1 MMKKT
6 LIATAVA
13 SAFSLNA
20 FAAEVNINGYL
31 GAGFELGDS
40 EVNGVETDNKSM
52 ANPANSMLII
62 NVNDDLDNGMTAY
75 GSFGYTL
82 YSDTLGAAD
91 QRFTRVGL
99 RGDFGD
105 AAWGMGEMIYE
116 VGQIF
121 DGTSVDYNGGGNNT
135 ELSHTKLAN
144 GLFNFTRMDENVFIY
159 SMNQI
164 GMIKPTIL
172 YGFGADT
179 EVTGDGTNGTINNA
193 TYDDGMI
200 QIALDYN
207 NGAGM
212 NAQFAYAAYTDVD
225 PTSTISIADDGAQP
239 AGGADATG
247 MRLTLRYDMGGIQ
260 LRGTYQMLELDA
272 AATVD
277 YSGTLADGTAWDTTH
292 YDGKTTERDT
302 MALNIVIPTSTGRVM
317 VAYGSSDDASVDG
330 VSVAESGMTNY
341 SVGYYYDLSSNVLLG
356 ARFGK
361 ESSDQ
366 NYDLNNTV
374 ENSITTKALF
384 MRFLF

>member
-20 FAAEVNINGYL
+20 IAADVNINGYL
-31 GAGFELGDS
+31 GAGFEFGDS
-40 EVNGVETDNKSM
+40 EANGVETDGKTM
-52 ANPANSMLII
+52 AGPANSMLII
-62 NVNDDLDNGMTAY
+62 NVNDELDNGMTAY

-82 YSDTLGAAD
+82 YSMNLGAAD

-99 RGDFGD
+99 KGDFGD
-105 AAWGMGEMIYE
+105 VAWGMGEMIYE

-121 DGTSVDYNGGGNNT
+121 DGSSVDYNGGGNNT

-159 SMNQI
+159 SMNQV

-172 YGFGADT
+172 YGFGADA
-179 EVTGDGTNGTINNA
+179 EVTGDGTNGTTNNA
-193 TYDDGMI
+193 TYDDGML
-200 QIALDYN
+200 QLALDYN

-239 AGGADATG
+239 AGAADATG
-247 MRLTLRYDMGGIQ
+247 MRLTVRYDMGGIQ
-260 LRGTYQMLELDA
+260 LRGTYQMMELDNEN
-272 AATVD
+272 TID
-277 YSGTLADGTAWDTTH
+277 FADSDH
-292 YDGKTTERDT
+292 YDGKTVERDT

-341 SVGYYYDLSSNVLLG
+341 SVGYYYDISSNVYLFG
-356 ARFGK
+356 RFGK
-361 ESSDQ
+361 ESSDA
-366 NYDLNNTV
+366 NYDLANTE
-374 ENSITTKALF
+374 ENSATTKVIG

>member
-1 MMKKT
+1 
-6 LIATAVA
+6 
-13 SAFSLNA
+13 
-20 FAAEVNINGYL
+20 
-31 GAGFELGDS
+31 
-40 EVNGVETDNKSM
+40 
-52 ANPANSMLII
+52 
-62 NVNDDLDNGMTAY
+62 MTAY

-82 YSDTLGAAD
+82 YSMNLGAAD

-99 RGDFGD
+99 KGDFGD

-121 DGTSVDYNGGGNNT
+121 DGSSVDYNGGGNNT

-172 YGFGADT
+172 YGFGADA
-179 EVTGDGTNGTINNA
+179 EVTGDGTNGTTNNA
-193 TYDDGMI
+193 TYDDGML
-200 QIALDYN
+200 QVALDYN

-239 AGGADATG
+239 AGAADATG
-247 MRLTLRYDMGGIQ
+247 MRLTVRYDMGGIQ
-260 LRGTYQMLELDA
+260 LRGTYQMLELDNEN
-272 AATVD
+272 TID
-277 YSGTLADGTAWDTTH
+277 FADSDH
-292 YDGKTTERDT
+292 YDGKTVERDT

-330 VSVAESGMTNY
+330 VSVAETGMTNY
-341 SVGYYYDLSSNVLLG
+341 SVGYYYDLSANVYLF

-361 ESSDQ
+361 ESEDA
-366 NYDLNNTV
+366 NYDLADTTEDSV
-374 ENSITTKALF
+374 TTKVVG

>member
-20 FAAEVNINGYL
+20 FAADVQINGYL
-31 GAGFELGDS
+31 GAGFEFGDS
-40 EVNGVETDNKSM
+40 EANGVETDGKTM
-52 ANPANSMLII
+52 AGPANSMLIV
-62 NVNDDLDNGMTAY
+62 NVNDELDNGMTAY

-82 YSDTLGAAD
+82 YSMNLGAAD

-99 RGDFGD
+99 KGDFGD

-121 DGTSVDYNGGGNNT
+121 DGSSVDYNGGGNNT

-164 GMIKPTIL
+164 GLIKPTIL
-172 YGFGADT
+172 YGFGADA
-179 EVTGDGTNGTINNA
+179 EVTGDGTNGTTNNA
-193 TYDDGMI
+193 TYDDGMM
-200 QIALDYN
+200 QLALDYN

-225 PTSTISIADDGAQP
+225 PTSTIDIGPNAGQP

-247 MRLTLRYDMGGIQ
+247 MRLTVRYDMGGIQ
-260 LRGTYQMLELDA
+260 LRGTYQMLELDNEN
-272 AATVD
+272 TID
-277 YSGTLADGTAWDTTH
+277 FADSDH
-292 YDGKTTERDT
+292 YDGKTVERDT

-341 SVGYYYDLSSNVLLG
+341 SVGYYYDLSANVYLFG
-356 ARFGK
+356 RFGK
-361 ESSDQ
+361 ESEDA
-366 NYDLNNTV
+366 NYDLADTTEDSV
-374 ENSITTKALF
+374 TTKVIG

>member
-6 LIATAVA
+6 IIATAVA

-20 FAAEVNINGYL
+20 FAADVNINGYL
-31 GAGFELGDS
+31 GAGFEFGDS
-40 EVNGVETDNKSM
+40 EANGVETDGKTM
-52 ANPANSMLII
+52 AGPANSMLII
-62 NVNDDLDNGMTAY
+62 NVNDELDNGMTAY

-82 YSDTLGAAD
+82 YSMNLGAAD

-172 YGFGADT
+172 YGFGADA
-179 EVTGDGTNGTINNA
+179 EVTGDGTNGTTNNA
-193 TYDDGMI
+193 TYDDGML
-200 QIALDYN
+200 QVALDYN

-239 AGGADATG
+239 AGAADATG
-247 MRLTLRYDMGGIQ
+247 MRLTVRYDMGGIQ
-260 LRGTYQMLELDA
+260 LRGTYQMLELDNEN
-272 AATVD
+272 TID
-277 YSGTLADGTAWDTTH
+277 FADSDH
-292 YDGKTTERDT
+292 YDGKTVERDT
-302 MALNIVIPTSTGRVM
+302 MTLNIVIPTSTGRVM
-317 VAYGSSDDASVDG
+317 VAYGSSDDASIDG
-330 VSVAESGMTNY
+330 VSAAETGMTNY

-361 ESSDQ
+361 ESEDA
-366 NYDLNNTV
+366 NYDLADTTEDSV
-374 ENSITTKALF
+374 TTKAIF

>member
-20 FAAEVNINGYL
+20 IAADVSINGYL
-31 GAGFELGDS
+31 GSGFELGGTDAAGTEVDGKEMGWARNSSLVVNVS
-40 EVNGVETDNKSM
+40 E
-52 ANPANSMLII
+52 A
-62 NVNDDLDNGMTAY
+62 LDNGMTAY
-75 GSFGYTL
+75 GSLGYTL
-82 YSDTLGAAD
+82 YSTKMGSAD
-91 QRFTRVGL
+91 QRFTRIGL

-164 GMIKPTIL
+164 GVIKPTIV
-172 YGFGADT
+172 YGFGNDNET
-179 EVTGDGTNGTINNA
+179 TGDTTSLIDAESIGVTNGRE
-193 TYDDGMI
+193 YDDGMM
-200 QIALDYN
+200 QLALDYD
-207 NGAGM
+207 NGAGL
-212 NAQFAYAAYTDVD
+212 NAQFAYAAYTDVS
-225 PTSTISIADDGAQP
+225 PTSTISLTDAQP
-239 AGGADATG
+239 AGAADATG
-247 MRLTLRYDMGGIQ
+247 MRLTVRYDMGGIK
-260 LRGTYQMLELDA
+260 LAGTYQMLELDSEQDMDLA
-272 AATVD
+272 
-277 YSGTLADGTAWDTTH
+277 GTN
-292 YDGKTTERDT
+292 YDGNVIERDT
-302 MALNIVIPTSTGRVM
+302 MTLNITVPTATGRVM
-317 VAYGSSDDASVDG
+317 IAYGSSDDASVDG
-330 VSVAESGMTNY
+330 VSLAESGMTNY
-341 SVGYYYDLSSNVLLG
+341 SIGYYYDLSSNVLLG

>member
-20 FAAEVNINGYL
+20 FAADVQINGYL
-31 GAGFELGDS
+31 GAGFEFGDS
-40 EVNGVETDNKSM
+40 EANGVETDGKTM
-52 ANPANSMLII
+52 ASPANSMLII
-62 NVNDDLDNGMTAY
+62 NVNDELDNGMTAY

-82 YSDTLGAAD
+82 YADTLGAAD

-99 RGDFGD
+99 KGDFGD

-121 DGTSVDYNGGGNNT
+121 DSASVDYNGGGNNT

-159 SMNQI
+159 SMNQV

-172 YGFGADT
+172 YGFGADG
-179 EVTGDGTNGTINNA
+179 EVEGDGTNGTTDGS
-193 TYDDGMI
+193 TYDDGMM

-239 AGGADATG
+239 AGAADATG
-247 MRLTLRYDMGGIQ
+247 MRLTVRYDMGGIQ
-260 LRGTYQMLELDA
+260 LRGTYQMLELDNEN
-272 AATVD
+272 TID
-277 YSGTLADGTAWDTTH
+277 FADSDH
-292 YDGKTTERDT
+292 YDGKTVERDT
-302 MALNIVIPTSTGRVM
+302 MALNIVIPTSTGRVV

-330 VSVAESGMTNY
+330 VSVSESGMTNY
-341 SVGYYYDLSSNVLLG
+341 SVGYYYDLSANVYLFG
-356 ARFGK
+356 RFGK
-361 ESSDQ
+361 ESEDA
-366 NYDLNNTV
+366 NYDLADTTEDSV
-374 ENSITTKALF
+374 TTKAIG

>member
-6 LIATAVA
+6 LIASAVA

-20 FAAEVNINGYL
+20 FAADVNINGYL

-40 EVNGVETDNKSM
+40 EVNGVETDGKSM
-52 ANPANSMLII
+52 AGPANSMLII
-62 NVNDDLDNGMTAY
+62 NVNDELENGMTAY

-82 YSDTLGAAD
+82 YSMNLGAAD

-99 RGDFGD
+99 KGDFGD
-105 AAWGMGEMIYE
+105 VAWGMGEMIFE
-116 VGQIF
+116 VGTIF
-121 DGTSVDYNGGGNNT
+121 DGSSVDYNGGGNNT

-172 YGFGADT
+172 YGFGTDT
-179 EVTGDGTNGTINNA
+179 EVTGDGTNGTVNDA

-200 QIALDYN
+200 QLALDYN

-225 PTSTISIADDGAQP
+225 PTSTINIADDGAQP

-247 MRLTLRYDMGGIQ
+247 MRVTVRYDMGGIQ
-260 LRGTYQMLELDA
+260 LRGTYMMLELDA
-272 AATVD
+272 AAAID
-277 YSGTLADGTAWDTTH
+277 HADSDH
-292 YDGKTTERDT
+292 YDGKTVERDT
-302 MALNIVIPTSTGRVM
+302 MMLNIVIPTSTGRVM

-330 VSVAESGMTNY
+330 TSVAESGLSNY
-341 SVGYYYDLSSNVLLG
+341 SVGYYYDLSANVYLFG
-356 ARFGK
+356 RFGK
-361 ESSDQ
+361 ESSDA
-366 NYDLNNTV
+366 NYDLGNTV
-374 ENSITTKALF
+374 ENSVTTKAIG

>member
-20 FAAEVNINGYL
+20 FAADVQINGYL
-31 GAGFELGDS
+31 GAGFEFGDA
-40 EVNGVETDNKSM
+40 EADGVETDGKTM
-52 ANPANSMLII
+52 AGPANSMLIV
-62 NVNDDLDNGMTAY
+62 NVSDELDNGMTAY

-82 YSDTLGAAD
+82 YSMNLGAAD

-99 RGDFGD
+99 KGDFGD

-121 DGTSVDYNGGGNNT
+121 DGSSVDYNGGGNNT

-172 YGFGADT
+172 YGFGADA
-179 EVTGDGTNGTINNA
+179 EVTGDGTNGTTNNA
-193 TYDDGMI
+193 TYDDGML
-200 QIALDYN
+200 QLALDYN

-239 AGGADATG
+239 AGAADATG
-247 MRLTLRYDMGGIQ
+247 MRLTVRYDMGGVQ
-260 LRGTYQMLELDA
+260 LRGTYQMLELDNENSIDFA
-272 AATVD
+272 ASD
-277 YSGTLADGTAWDTTH
+277 H
-292 YDGKTTERDT
+292 YDGKTVERDT
-302 MALNIVIPTSTGRVM
+302 MTLNIVIPTSTGRVM
-317 VAYGSSDDASVDG
+317 VAYGSSDDASIDG
-330 VSVAESGMTNY
+330 VSAAETGMTNY
-341 SVGYYYDLSSNVLLG
+341 SVGYYYDLSSNVYLF

-361 ESSDQ
+361 ESEDA
-366 NYDLNNTV
+366 NYDLADTTEDSV
-374 ENSITTKALF
+374 TTKVVG

>member
-20 FAAEVNINGYL
+20 FAAEVSINGYL
-31 GAGFELGDS
+31 GTGFELGNTES
-40 EVNGVETDNKSM
+40 GGTEVDGKQM
-52 ANPANSMLII
+52 ANAANNMLIV
-62 NVNDDLDNGMTAY
+62 NVSDALDNGMTAY

-82 YSDTLGAAD
+82 YSNTMGSAD
-91 QRFTRVGL
+91 QRFTRIGL

-121 DGTSVDYNGGGNNT
+121 DGNSVDYNGGGNNT

-144 GLFNFTRMDENVFIY
+144 GLFNFTRLEENVFIY
-159 SMNQI
+159 SMNQV
-164 GMIKPTIL
+164 GLVKPTIL
-172 YGFGADT
+172 YGFGNST
-179 EVTGDGTNGTINNA
+179 EVTGDGTNGTTNGA
-193 TYDDGMI
+193 TYDDGML
-200 QIALDYN
+200 QLALDYD

-212 NAQFAYAAYTDVD
+212 TAQFAYAAYTDVD
-225 PTSTISIADDGAQP
+225 PTSTVSLTAAQP
-239 AGGADATG
+239 AGAADATG
-247 MRLTLRYDMGGIQ
+247 MRLTVRYDMGGIK
-260 LRGTYQMLELDA
+260 LAGTYQMLELDSENDMDNA
-272 AATVD
+272 
-277 YSGTLADGTAWDTTH
+277 GTN
-292 YDGKTTERDT
+292 YDGNVIERDT
-302 MALNIVIPTSTGRVM
+302 MTVNITIPTATGRVM

-330 VSVAESGMTNY
+330 VNLNESGMTNY

-366 NYDLNNTV
+366 NYDVANTD
-374 ENSITTKALF
+374 ENSATTKAVF

>member
-6 LIATAVA
+6 LIASAVA

-20 FAAEVNINGYL
+20 FAADVNINGYL

-40 EVNGVETDNKSM
+40 EVNGVETDGKTM
-52 ANPANSMLII
+52 AGPANSMLII
-62 NVNDDLDNGMTAY
+62 NVNDELDNGMTAY

-82 YSDTLGAAD
+82 YSMNLGAAD

-99 RGDFGD
+99 KGDFGD
-105 AAWGMGEMIYE
+105 VAWGMGEMLYE

-121 DGTSVDYNGGGNNT
+121 EGASVDYNGGGNNT

-172 YGFGADT
+172 YGFGADA
-179 EVTGDGTNGTINNA
+179 EVTGDGTNGTVNDA

-200 QIALDYN
+200 QLALDYN

-247 MRLTLRYDMGGIQ
+247 MRLTVRYDMGGIQ

-272 AATVD
+272 AATID
-277 YSGTLADGTAWDTTH
+277 HADSDH
-292 YDGKTTERDT
+292 YDGKTVERDT
-302 MALNIVIPTSTGRVM
+302 MTLNIVIPTSTGRVM

-330 VSVAESGMTNY
+330 TSVAESGMTNY
-341 SVGYYYDLSSNVLLG
+341 SVGYYYDLSANVYLFG
-356 ARFGK
+356 RFGK
-361 ESSDQ
+361 ESSDA
-366 NYDLNNTV
+366 NYDLGNTV
-374 ENSITTKALF
+374 ENSITTKAIG

>member
-20 FAAEVNINGYL
+20 FAADVNINGYL
-31 GAGFELGDS
+31 GAGFEFGDS
-40 EVNGVETDNKSM
+40 EANGVETDGKTM

-62 NVNDDLDNGMTAY
+62 NVNDELDNGMTAY

-82 YSDTLGAAD
+82 YSMNLGAAD

-159 SMNQI
+159 TMNQI
-164 GMIKPTIL
+164 GSIKPTIL
-172 YGFGADT
+172 YGFGADA
-179 EVTGDGTNGTINNA
+179 EVTGDGTNGTTNNA
-193 TYDDGMI
+193 TYDDGMM
-200 QIALDYN
+200 QLALDYN

-239 AGGADATG
+239 AGAADATG
-247 MRLTLRYDMGGIQ
+247 MRLTVRYDMGGIQ
-260 LRGTYQMLELDA
+260 LRGTYQMLELDNEN
-272 AATVD
+272 TID
-277 YSGTLADGTAWDTTH
+277 FADSDH
-292 YDGKTTERDT
+292 YDGKTIERDT

-361 ESSDQ
+361 ESEDA
-366 NYDLNNTV
+366 NYDLADTIEDSV
-374 ENSITTKALF
+374 TTKTLF

>member
-20 FAAEVNINGYL
+20 FAADVQINGYL
-31 GAGFELGDS
+31 GAGFEFGDS
-40 EVNGVETDNKSM
+40 EANGVETDGKTM
-52 ANPANSMLII
+52 AGPANSMLIV
-62 NVNDDLDNGMTAY
+62 NVNDELDNGMTAY

-82 YSDTLGAAD
+82 YSMNLGAAD

-99 RGDFGD
+99 KGDFGD

-121 DGTSVDYNGGGNNT
+121 DGSSVDYNGGGNNT

-164 GMIKPTIL
+164 GLIKPTIL
-172 YGFGADT
+172 YGFGADA
-179 EVTGDGTNGTINNA
+179 EVTGDGTNGTTNNA

-200 QIALDYN
+200 QLALDYN

-225 PTSTISIADDGAQP
+225 PTSTIDIGPNAGQP

-247 MRLTLRYDMGGIQ
+247 MRLTVRYDMGGIQ
-260 LRGTYQMLELDA
+260 LRGTYQMLELDNEN
-272 AATVD
+272 TID
-277 YSGTLADGTAWDTTH
+277 FADSDH
-292 YDGKTTERDT
+292 YDGKTVERDT

-341 SVGYYYDLSSNVLLG
+341 SVGYYYDLSANVYLFG
-356 ARFGK
+356 RFGK
-361 ESSDQ
+361 ESEDA
-366 NYDLNNTV
+366 NYDLADTTEDSV
-374 ENSITTKALF
+374 TTKVIG

>member
-6 LIATAVA
+6 IIATAVA

-20 FAAEVNINGYL
+20 FAADVNINGYL
-31 GAGFELGDS
+31 GAGFEFGDS
-40 EVNGVETDNKSM
+40 EVNGVETDGKTM
-52 ANPANSMLII
+52 AGPANSMLII
-62 NVNDDLDNGMTAY
+62 NVNDELDNGMTAY

-82 YSDTLGAAD
+82 YSMNLGAAD

-172 YGFGADT
+172 YGFGNDA
-179 EVTGDGTNGTINNA
+179 EVTGDGTNGTTNNA
-193 TYDDGMI
+193 TYDDGML
-200 QIALDYN
+200 QLALDYN

-239 AGGADATG
+239 AGAADATG
-247 MRLTLRYDMGGIQ
+247 MRLTVRYDMGGIQ
-260 LRGTYQMLELDA
+260 LRGTYQMLELDNEN
-272 AATVD
+272 TID
-277 YSGTLADGTAWDTTH
+277 FADSDH
-292 YDGKTTERDT
+292 YDGKTVERDT
-302 MALNIVIPTSTGRVM
+302 MTLNIVIPTSTGRVM
-317 VAYGSSDDASVDG
+317 VAYGSSDDASIDG
-330 VSVAESGMTNY
+330 VSAAETGMTNY

-361 ESSDQ
+361 ESEDA
-366 NYDLNNTV
+366 NYDLADTTEDSV
-374 ENSITTKALF
+374 TTKAVF

>member
-20 FAAEVNINGYL
+20 FAADVNINGYL
-31 GAGFELGDS
+31 GAGFEFGDS
-40 EVNGVETDNKSM
+40 EVNGVETDGKTM
-52 ANPANSMLII
+52 AGPANSMLII
-62 NVNDDLDNGMTAY
+62 NVNDELDNGMTAY

-82 YSDTLGAAD
+82 YSMNLGAAD

-99 RGDFGD
+99 KGDFGD

-159 SMNQI
+159 SMNQV
-164 GMIKPTIL
+164 GLIKPTIL
-172 YGFGADT
+172 YGFGADA
-179 EVTGDGTNGTINNA
+179 EVTGDGTNGTTNGS
-193 TYDDGMI
+193 TYDDGMM
-200 QIALDYN
+200 QVALDYN

-239 AGGADATG
+239 AGAADATG
-247 MRLTLRYDMGGIQ
+247 MRLTVRYDMGGIQ
-260 LRGTYQMLELDA
+260 IRGTYQMLELDNEN
-272 AATVD
+272 TID
-277 YSGTLADGTAWDTTH
+277 FADSDH
-292 YDGKTTERDT
+292 YDGKTVERDT

-361 ESSDQ
+361 ESEDA
-366 NYDLNNTV
+366 NYDLADTTEDSV
-374 ENSITTKALF
+374 TTKAVF

>member
-20 FAAEVNINGYL
+20 FAADVNINGYL

-40 EVNGVETDNKSM
+40 ESNGVETDNKSM

-62 NVNDDLDNGMTAY
+62 NVNDELDNGMTAY

-82 YSDTLGAAD
+82 DSDTLGSGAV

-99 RGDFGD
+99 KGDFGD
-105 AAWGMGEMIYE
+105 VAWGMGEMLYE

-121 DGTSVDYNGGGNNT
+121 EGSSVDHNGGGNNT

-164 GMIKPTIL
+164 GLVKPTIL
-172 YGFGADT
+172 YGFGADD
-179 EVTGDGTNGTINNA
+179 EVEGDGNNGTIDGT

-200 QIALDYN
+200 QLALDYN

-225 PTSTISIADDGAQP
+225 PTSTIDIGPNAGQP

-247 MRLTLRYDMGGIQ
+247 MRLTVRYDMGGIL

-272 AATVD
+272 AADVD
-277 YSGTLADGTAWDTTH
+277 HAASDH
-292 YDGKTTERDT
+292 YDGKTVERDT
-302 MALNIVIPTSTGRVM
+302 MAINVVIPTSTGRVM

-341 SVGYYYDLSSNVLLG
+341 SVGYYYDLSANVYLFT
-356 ARFGK
+356 RFGK
-361 ESSDQ
+361 ESEDA
-366 NYDLNNTV
+366 NYDVADTV
-374 ENSITTKALF
+374 EDSITTKVIG